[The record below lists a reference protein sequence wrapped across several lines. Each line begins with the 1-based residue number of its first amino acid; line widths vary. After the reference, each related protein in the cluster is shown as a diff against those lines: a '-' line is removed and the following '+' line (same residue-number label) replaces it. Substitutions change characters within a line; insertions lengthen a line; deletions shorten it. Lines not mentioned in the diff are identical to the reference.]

1 MLGSMNDEYD
11 VVIIGGGVAGLSAA
25 LVLGRARRKVVVI
38 DGGSPRNAPA
48 AHAHGFLTRDG
59 IPPKELLT
67 IGRDEVRAYGVEIV
81 DDVVHR
87 LRHDKAVE
95 LASGRVISGRRIV
108 VTTGLADELPDV
120 PGVAERFGTDVLH
133 CPYCHGWEV
142 RDQRFGVLATSDKAV
157 HQALIVWQWS
167 KDLTF
172 FTHTQQISADD
183 RAKLTGLGIRIV
195 DGKVSELAV
204 ENDRLTGV
212 RLVDGEVVERDVV
225 FVGPKFVPHDEL
237 LAQIGCARTETGSI
251 AVDAQGRT
259 NVDGVWAAG
268 NVVDPMAQLVVA
280 AGDAYRMATVLNF
293 DLVLEDQGATLAS
306 A

>member
-1 MLGSMNDEYD
+1 MSNEFD

-25 LVLGRARRKVVVI
+25 LVLGRARRKVAVI
-38 DGGSPRNAPA
+38 DGGTPRNAPA
-48 AHAHGFLTRDG
+48 AHAQGFLTRDG
-59 IPPKELLT
+59 IPPKELLA
-67 IGRDEVRAYGVEIV
+67 IGRDEVRGYGVELI

-95 LASGRVISGRRIV
+95 LASGRVVSGRRIV
-108 VTTGLADELPDV
+108 MTTGLADELPDV

-142 RDQRFGVLATSDKAV
+142 RDQRFGVLATSEKSV

-172 FTHTQQISADD
+172 FTHTQEISADD

-204 ENDRLTGV
+204 ENDRLAGV
-212 RLVDGEVVERDVV
+212 RLVDGDLVERDVV
-225 FVGPKFVPHDEL
+225 FVGPKFVPHDRL
-237 LAQIGCARTETGSI
+237 LAQLGCARTEDGFV

-280 AGDAYRMATVLNF
+280 AGDAYRMAAALNF

>member
-1 MLGSMNDEYD
+1 MLGTMDEEFD
-11 VVIIGGGVAGLSAA
+11 VVIIGGGAAGLSAA
-25 LVLGRARRKVVVI
+25 LVLGRARRKVAVI
-38 DGGSPRNAPA
+38 DGGAPRNAPA

-59 IPPKELLT
+59 IPPKELLE
-67 IGRDEVRAYGVEIV
+67 IGRDEVRAYGVEII

-95 LASGRVISGRRIV
+95 LASGRVVGGRRIV

-142 RDQRFGVLATSDKAV
+142 RDQRFGVLATSEKAI

-172 FTHTQQISADD
+172 FTHTQQISAED

-212 RLVDGEVVERDVV
+212 RLVDGEFVERDVV
-225 FVGPKFVPHDEL
+225 FVGPKFVPHDRL
-237 LAQIGCARTETGSI
+237 LAQVGCARTESGSI

-280 AGDAYRMATVLNF
+280 AGDAYRMASALNF

>member
-1 MLGSMNDEYD
+1 MDNEYD
-11 VVIIGGGVAGLSAA
+11 VVIIGGGAAGLSAA

-38 DGGSPRNAPA
+38 DGGTPRNAPA

-59 IPPKELLT
+59 IPPKELLET
-67 IGRDEVRAYGVEIV
+67 GRDEVRGYGVEII

-95 LASGRVISGRRIV
+95 LASGRVISGRRII

-120 PGVAERFGTDVLH
+120 PGVAERFGNDVLH

-142 RDQRFGVLATSDKAV
+142 RDQRFGVLATSDKSV

-172 FTHTQQISADD
+172 FTHTQQIPAED

-212 RLVDGEVVERDVV
+212 RMVDGELVERDVV
-225 FVGPKFVPHDEL
+225 FVGPKFVPHDKL
-237 LAQIGCARTETGSI
+237 LAQVGCARTEAGSI
-251 AVDAQGRT
+251 EVDAQGRT
-259 NVDGVWAAG
+259 SVDGVWAAG

-280 AGDAYRMATVLNF
+280 AGDAYRMATALNF

>member
-59 IPPKELLT
+59 IPPIELLA

>member
-1 MLGSMNDEYD
+1 MLGTMSNEFD

-25 LVLGRARRKVVVI
+25 LVLGRARRKVAVI
-38 DGGSPRNAPA
+38 DGGTPRNAPA
-48 AHAHGFLTRDG
+48 AHAQGFLTRDG
-59 IPPKELLT
+59 IPPKELLA
-67 IGRDEVRAYGVEIV
+67 IGRDEVRGYGVELI

-95 LASGRVISGRRIV
+95 LASGRVVSGRRIV
-108 VTTGLADELPDV
+108 MTTGLADELPDV

-142 RDQRFGVLATSDKAV
+142 RDQRFGVLATSEKSV

-172 FTHTQQISADD
+172 FTHTQEISADD

-204 ENDRLTGV
+204 ENDRLAGV
-212 RLVDGEVVERDVV
+212 RLVDGDLVERDVV
-225 FVGPKFVPHDEL
+225 FVGPKFVPHDRL
-237 LAQIGCARTETGSI
+237 LAQLGCARTEDGFV

-280 AGDAYRMATVLNF
+280 AGDAYRMAAALNF

>member
-1 MLGSMNDEYD
+1 MLGTMNNEFD

-25 LVLGRARRKVVVI
+25 LVLGRARREVVVI
-38 DGGSPRNAPA
+38 DAGTPRNTPA

-59 IPPKELLT
+59 IPPKELLA
-67 IGRDEVRAYGVEIV
+67 IGRDEVRGYGVEIV
-81 DDVVHR
+81 EDVVHR
-87 LRHDKAVE
+87 LRRDKAVE
-95 LASGRVISGRRIV
+95 LASGRVVSGRRIV

-142 RDQRFGVLATSDKAV
+142 RDQRFGVLATSEKSV

-172 FTHTQQISADD
+172 FTHTQQISAED
-183 RAKLTGLGIRIV
+183 REKLTGLGIRIV

-212 RLVDGEVVERDVV
+212 RLVDGELVERDVV
-225 FVGPKFVPHDEL
+225 FVGPKFVPHDKL
-237 LAQIGCARTETGSI
+237 LAQIGCERTQDGFV

-259 NVDGVWAAG
+259 KVDGFWAAG

-280 AGDAYRMATVLNF
+280 AGEAYKMASALNF

>member
-1 MLGSMNDEYD
+1 MKNEFD

-25 LVLGRARRKVVVI
+25 LVLGRARREVVVI
-38 DGGSPRNAPA
+38 DAGTPRNAPA

-59 IPPKELLT
+59 IPPKELLAL
-67 IGRDEVRAYGVEIV
+67 GRAEVRGYGVEIV
-81 DDVVHR
+81 EDVVHR

-95 LASGRVISGRRIV
+95 LASGRVIRGRRIV

-142 RDQRFGVLATSDKAV
+142 RDQRFGVLATSEKSV

-172 FTHTQQISADD
+172 FTHTRQISADD

-204 ENDRLTGV
+204 ENDRLAGV
-212 RLVDGEVVERDVV
+212 RLVDGELVERDVV
-225 FVGPKFVPHDEL
+225 FVGPKFVPHDRL
-237 LAQIGCARTETGSI
+237 LSQLGCARAEDGSI
-251 AVDAQGRT
+251 TVDAQGRT
-259 NVDGVWAAG
+259 TVDGVWAAG

-280 AGDAYRMATVLNF
+280 AGDAYRMASALNF

>member
-1 MLGSMNDEYD
+1 MLGSMNEYD

-38 DGGSPRNAPA
+38 DGGTPRNAPA

-59 IPPKELLT
+59 IPPKELLA

-95 LASGRVISGRRIV
+95 LAGGRVVSGRRII

-172 FTHTQQISADD
+172 FTHTRQISAED
-183 RAKLTGLGIRIV
+183 REKLTGLGIRIV

-204 ENDRLTGV
+204 EDDRLTGV
-212 RLVDGEVVERDVV
+212 RLVDGDVVERDVV

-237 LAQIGCARTETGSI
+237 LAQLGCARTETGSI

-259 NVDGVWAAG
+259 TVDGVWAAG
-268 NVVDPMAQLVVA
+268 NVVDPMAQLIIA
-280 AGDAYRMATVLNF
+280 AGDAYRMASALNF

>member
-1 MLGSMNDEYD
+1 MLVTMSNEFD

-38 DGGSPRNAPA
+38 DAGTPRNTPA
-48 AHAHGFLTRDG
+48 AHAQGFLTRDG
-59 IPPKELLT
+59 IPPKELLAL
-67 IGRDEVRAYGVEIV
+67 GRDEIRGYGVEII

-87 LRHDKAVE
+87 LRRDKAVE
-95 LASGRVISGRRIV
+95 LGSGRVVTGRRILMA
-108 VTTGLADELPDV
+108 TGLADELPDV

-142 RDQRFGVLATSDKAV
+142 RDKRFGVLATSDKSV

-172 FTHTQQISADD
+172 FTHTQEISAED

-212 RLVDGEVVERDVV
+212 RLVNGELVERDVV
-225 FVGPKFVPHDEL
+225 FVGPKFVPHDKL
-237 LAQIGCARTETGSI
+237 LDQIGCERTETGFV
-251 AVDAQGRT
+251 AVDEQGRT
-259 NVDGVWAAG
+259 SVDGVWAAG

-280 AGDAYRMATVLNF
+280 AGEAYKLATVLNF
-293 DLVLEDQGATLAS
+293 DLVTEDQGATLAS

>member
-1 MLGSMNDEYD
+1 MLGTMNEEFD

-25 LVLGRARRKVVVI
+25 LVLGRARRKVAVI
-38 DGGSPRNAPA
+38 DGGTPRNAPA

-59 IPPKELLT
+59 IPPKELLE
-67 IGRDEVRAYGVEIV
+67 IGRDEVRAYGVEII

-95 LASGRVISGRRIV
+95 LASGRVVTGRRIV

-120 PGVAERFGTDVLH
+120 PGVAERFGADVLH

-142 RDQRFGVLATSDKAV
+142 RDQRFGVLATSEKAV

-172 FTHTQQISADD
+172 FTHTQQLSAED

-212 RLVDGEVVERDVV
+212 RLVDGEFVERDVV
-225 FVGPKFVPHDEL
+225 FVGPKFVPHDRL
-237 LAQIGCARTETGSI
+237 LAQVSCARTESGSI

-280 AGDAYRMATVLNF
+280 AGDAYRMATALNF

>member
-1 MLGSMNDEYD
+1 MLGTMKNEFD

-25 LVLGRARRKVVVI
+25 LVLGRARREVVVI
-38 DGGSPRNAPA
+38 DAGTPRNAPA

-59 IPPKELLT
+59 IPPKELLAL
-67 IGRDEVRAYGVEIV
+67 GRAEVRGYGVEIV
-81 DDVVHR
+81 EDVVHR

-95 LASGRVISGRRIV
+95 LASGRVIRGRRIV

-142 RDQRFGVLATSDKAV
+142 RDQRFGVLATSEKSV

-172 FTHTQQISADD
+172 FTHTRQISADD

-204 ENDRLTGV
+204 ENDRLAGV
-212 RLVDGEVVERDVV
+212 RLVDGELVERDVV
-225 FVGPKFVPHDEL
+225 FVGPKFVPHDRL
-237 LAQIGCARTETGSI
+237 LSQLGCARAEDGSI
-251 AVDAQGRT
+251 TVDAQGRT
-259 NVDGVWAAG
+259 TVDGVWAAG

-280 AGDAYRMATVLNF
+280 AGDAYRMASALNF

>member
-48 AHAHGFLTRDG
+48 AHSQGFLTRDG
-59 IPPKELLT
+59 IPPKELLA

>member
-1 MLGSMNDEYD
+1 MSEEFD

-59 IPPKELLT
+59 IPPKELLA
-67 IGRDEVRAYGVEIV
+67 IGRDEVRGYGVEII
-81 DDVVHR
+81 DDVVYR
-87 LRHDKAVE
+87 LRHDHAVE
-95 LASGRVISGRRIV
+95 LAGGRVITGRRIL
-108 VTTGLADELPDV
+108 VTTGLTDELPDV

-142 RDQRFGVLATSDKAV
+142 RDQRFGVLATSEKSV

-172 FTHTQQISADD
+172 FTHTQDISAED

-204 ENDRLTGV
+204 ENDRLSGI
-212 RLVDGEVVERDVV
+212 RLVNGEVVERDVV
-225 FVGPKFVPHDEL
+225 FVGPRFVPRDKL
-237 LAQIGCARTETGSI
+237 LDQIGCERTEDSFV

-259 NVDGVWAAG
+259 SVDGVWAAG

-280 AGDAYRMATVLNF
+280 AAEAYQLAATLNF

>member
-1 MLGSMNDEYD
+1 MLGTMSNEFD

-25 LVLGRARRKVVVI
+25 LVLGRARRKVAVI
-38 DGGSPRNAPA
+38 DGGTPRNAPA

-59 IPPKELLT
+59 IPPRELLAT
-67 IGRDEVRAYGVEIV
+67 GRDEVRGYGVELI

-95 LASGRVISGRRIV
+95 LASGRVVSGRRIV
-108 VTTGLADELPDV
+108 MTTGLADELPDV

-142 RDQRFGVLATSDKAV
+142 RDQRFGVLATSGKSV

-172 FTHTQQISADD
+172 FTHTQEISADD

-204 ENDRLTGV
+204 ENDRLAGV
-212 RLVDGEVVERDVV
+212 RLVDGELVERDVV
-225 FVGPKFVPHDEL
+225 FVGPKFVPHDRL
-237 LAQIGCARTETGSI
+237 LAQLGCARTEDGFV

-280 AGDAYRMATVLNF
+280 AGDAYRMAAALNF

>member
-1 MLGSMNDEYD
+1 MLGSMNEYD

-38 DGGSPRNAPA
+38 DGGTPRNAPA

-59 IPPKELLT
+59 IPPKELLA

-95 LASGRVISGRRIV
+95 LAGGRVVSGRRIV

-142 RDQRFGVLATSDKAV
+142 RDQRFGVLATSDKAI

-172 FTHTQQISADD
+172 FTHTRQISPED
-183 RAKLTGLGIRIV
+183 REKLTRLGIRIV

-204 ENDRLTGV
+204 EDDRLTGV
-212 RLVDGEVVERDVV
+212 RMVDGDVVERDVV

-237 LAQIGCARTETGSI
+237 LAQLGCARTETGSI

-280 AGDAYRMATVLNF
+280 AGDAYRMASALNF

>member
-1 MLGSMNDEYD
+1 MLGTMNEEFD

-38 DGGSPRNAPA
+38 DGGTPRNSPA
-48 AHAHGFLTRDG
+48 AHAQGFLTRDG
-59 IPPKELLT
+59 TPPQELLK
-67 IGRDEVRAYGVEIV
+67 IGRDEVRGYGVEIV

-87 LRHDKAVE
+87 LRRDKAVE
-95 LASGRVISGRRIV
+95 LAGGRVITGRRIV
-108 VTTGLADELPDV
+108 VATGLADELPDI

-142 RDQRFGVLATSDKAV
+142 RDQRFGVLATSEKSV

-172 FTHTQQISADD
+172 FSHTQEISAED
-183 RAKLTGLGIRIV
+183 RAKLTGLGVRIV

-204 ENDRLTGV
+204 ENGKLSGV
-212 RLVDGEVVERDVV
+212 RLVNGELVERDVV
-225 FVGPKFVPHDEL
+225 FVGPNFVPHDKL
-237 LAQIGCARTETGSI
+237 LDQVGCERTESGFV
-251 AVDAQGRT
+251 AVDPQGRT
-259 NVDGVWAAG
+259 SVDGVWAAG

-280 AGDAYRMATVLNF
+280 AGEAYKLATMLNF
-293 DLVLEDQGATLAS
+293 DLVTEDQGATLAS

>member
-1 MLGSMNDEYD
+1 MLGTMSNEFD

-25 LVLGRARRKVVVI
+25 LVLGRARRKVAVI
-38 DGGSPRNAPA
+38 DGGTPRNAPA
-48 AHAHGFLTRDG
+48 AHAQGFLTRDG
-59 IPPKELLT
+59 IPPKELLG
-67 IGRDEVRAYGVEIV
+67 IGRDEVRGYGVELI

-95 LASGRVISGRRIV
+95 LASGRVVSGRRIV
-108 VTTGLADELPDV
+108 MTTGLADELPDI

-142 RDQRFGVLATSDKAV
+142 RDQRFGVLATSEKSV

-172 FTHTQQISADD
+172 FTHTQEISADD

-204 ENDRLTGV
+204 ENDRLAGV
-212 RLVDGEVVERDVV
+212 RLVDGDLVERDVV
-225 FVGPKFVPHDEL
+225 FVGPKFVPHDRL
-237 LAQIGCARTETGSI
+237 LAQLGCARTEDGFV

-280 AGDAYRMATVLNF
+280 AGDAYRMAAALNF

>member
-1 MLGSMNDEYD
+1 MKNEFD

-25 LVLGRARRKVVVI
+25 LVLGRARREVVVI
-38 DGGSPRNAPA
+38 DAGSPRNAPA

-59 IPPKELLT
+59 IPPKELLAL
-67 IGRDEVRAYGVEIV
+67 GRDEVREYGVEIV
-81 DDVVHR
+81 EDVVHR

-95 LASGRVISGRRIV
+95 LASGRVIKGRRIV

-142 RDQRFGVLATSDKAV
+142 RDQRFGVLATSEKSV

-172 FTHTQQISADD
+172 FTHTRQISADD

-212 RLVDGEVVERDVV
+212 RLVDGELVERDVV
-225 FVGPKFVPHDEL
+225 FVGPKFVPHDRL
-237 LAQIGCARTETGSI
+237 LAQLGCARDEDGSI
-251 AVDAQGRT
+251 TVDAQGRT
-259 NVDGVWAAG
+259 TVDGVWAAG

-280 AGDAYRMATVLNF
+280 AGDAYRMASALNF

>member
-1 MLGSMNDEYD
+1 MNSEFD

-38 DGGSPRNAPA
+38 DGGTPRNAPA

-59 IPPKELLT
+59 IPPKELLET
-67 IGRDEVRAYGVEIV
+67 GRDEVRGYGVEII

-95 LASGRVISGRRIV
+95 LAGGRVVSGRRIV

-172 FTHTQQISADD
+172 FTHTQQISAED

-212 RLVDGEVVERDVV
+212 RLVDGDVVERDVV

-237 LAQIGCARTETGSI
+237 LAQVGCARTETGAI

-293 DLVLEDQGATLAS
+293 DLVQEDQGATLAS

>member
-1 MLGSMNDEYD
+1 MLGTMSEEFD

-38 DGGSPRNAPA
+38 DGGTPRNAPA

-59 IPPKELLT
+59 IPPKELLA
-67 IGRDEVRAYGVEIV
+67 IGRDEVRGYGVEIL
-81 DDVVHR
+81 DDVVYR
-87 LRHDKAVE
+87 LRHDRAVE
-95 LASGRVISGRRIV
+95 LAGGRVITGRRIL
-108 VTTGLADELPDV
+108 VTTGLTDELPDV
-120 PGVAERFGTDVLH
+120 PGVAERFGNDVLH

-142 RDQRFGVLATSDKAV
+142 RDQRFGVLATSEKSV

-172 FTHTQQISADD
+172 FTHTQDISAED

-204 ENDRLTGV
+204 ENDRLSGV
-212 RLVDGEVVERDVV
+212 RLVNGEVVERDVV
-225 FVGPKFVPHDEL
+225 FVGPRFAPRDKL
-237 LAQIGCARTETGSI
+237 LDQIGCGRTEDGFV

-259 NVDGVWAAG
+259 SVDGVWAAG

-280 AGDAYRMATVLNF
+280 AAEAYKLAATLNF

>member
-1 MLGSMNDEYD
+1 MNDEYD

>member
-1 MLGSMNDEYD
+1 MLGIMNDEFD

-25 LVLGRARRKVVVI
+25 LVLGRARREVVVI
-38 DGGSPRNAPA
+38 DAGTPRNAPA

-59 IPPKELLT
+59 IPPKELLAL
-67 IGRDEVRAYGVEIV
+67 GRDEVRAYGVEIV
-81 DDVVHR
+81 EDVVHR

-142 RDQRFGVLATSDKAV
+142 RDQRFGVLATSEKSV

-172 FTHTQQISADD
+172 FAHTQEISAED
-183 RAKLTGLGIRIV
+183 RAKLTGLGIKIV

-212 RLVDGEVVERDVV
+212 RLVDGELVERDVV
-225 FVGPKFVPHDEL
+225 FVGPKFVPHDRL
-237 LAQIGCARTETGSI
+237 LAQLGCARAEDGSI
-251 AVDAQGRT
+251 TVDAQGRT
-259 NVDGVWAAG
+259 SVDGVWAAG

-280 AGDAYRMATVLNF
+280 AGDAYRMASALNF

>member
-1 MLGSMNDEYD
+1 MLGTMKNEFD

-25 LVLGRARRKVVVI
+25 LVLGRARREVVVI
-38 DGGSPRNAPA
+38 DAGTPRNTPA

-59 IPPKELLT
+59 IPPKELLA
-67 IGRDEVRAYGVEIV
+67 IGRDEVRGYGVEIV
-81 DDVVHR
+81 EDVVHR
-87 LRHDKAVE
+87 LRRDKAVE

-142 RDQRFGVLATSDKAV
+142 RDQRFGVLATSEKSV

-172 FTHTQQISADD
+172 FTHTQEISAED
-183 RAKLTGLGIRIV
+183 RAKLTGLGIRVV

-204 ENDRLTGV
+204 ENERLTGV
-212 RLVDGEVVERDVV
+212 RLVDGELVERDVL
-225 FVGPKFVPHDEL
+225 FVGPKFVPHDKL
-237 LAQIGCARTETGSI
+237 LGQVGCERTEDGFVV
-251 AVDAQGRT
+251 VDAQGRT

-280 AGDAYRMATVLNF
+280 AGEAYKMAAALNF

>member
-48 AHAHGFLTRDG
+48 AHSHGFLTRDG
-59 IPPKELLT
+59 IPPKELLAT
-67 IGRDEVRAYGVEIV
+67 GRDEVRAYGVEIV

-87 LRHDKAVE
+87 LRHDRAVE

>member
-1 MLGSMNDEYD
+1 MKNEFD

-25 LVLGRARRKVVVI
+25 LVLGRARREVVVI
-38 DGGSPRNAPA
+38 DAGSPRNAPA

-59 IPPKELLT
+59 IPPKELLA
-67 IGRDEVRAYGVEIV
+67 IGRDEVREYGVEIV
-81 DDVVHR
+81 EDVVHR

-95 LASGRVISGRRIV
+95 LASGRVIRGRRIV

-142 RDQRFGVLATSDKAV
+142 RDQRFGVLATSEKSV

-172 FTHTQQISADD
+172 FTHTRQISADD

-212 RLVDGEVVERDVV
+212 RLVDGELVERDVV
-225 FVGPKFVPHDEL
+225 FVGPKFVPHDRL
-237 LAQIGCARTETGSI
+237 LAQLGCARGEDGSI
-251 AVDAQGRT
+251 TVDAQGRT
-259 NVDGVWAAG
+259 TVDGVWAAG

-280 AGDAYRMATVLNF
+280 AGDAYRMASALNF

>member
-1 MLGSMNDEYD
+1 MLGTMSNEFD

-25 LVLGRARRKVVVI
+25 LVLGRARRKVAVI
-38 DGGSPRNAPA
+38 DGGTPRNAPA
-48 AHAHGFLTRDG
+48 AHAQGFLTRDG
-59 IPPKELLT
+59 IPPKELLG
-67 IGRDEVRAYGVEIV
+67 IGRDEVRGYGVELI

-95 LASGRVISGRRIV
+95 LASGRVVSGRRIV
-108 VTTGLADELPDV
+108 MTTGLADELPDV

-142 RDQRFGVLATSDKAV
+142 RDQRFGVLATSEKSV

-172 FTHTQQISADD
+172 FAHTQEISADD

-204 ENDRLTGV
+204 ENDRLAGV
-212 RLVDGEVVERDVV
+212 RLVDGDLVERDVV
-225 FVGPKFVPHDEL
+225 FVGPKFVPHDRL
-237 LAQIGCARTETGSI
+237 LAQLGCARTEDGFV

-280 AGDAYRMATVLNF
+280 AGDAYRMATALNF
-293 DLVLEDQGATLAS
+293 GLVLEDQGATLAS

>member
-1 MLGSMNDEYD
+1 MKNEFD

-25 LVLGRARRKVVVI
+25 LVLGRARRDVVVI
-38 DGGSPRNAPA
+38 DGGTPRNAPA

-59 IPPKELLT
+59 VPPQELLEL
-67 IGRDEVRAYGVEIV
+67 GREEVRGYGVEFV
-81 DDVVHR
+81 DDVVFR
-87 LRHDKAVE
+87 LRHDKTVE
-95 LASGRVISGRRIV
+95 LASGRVITGRRILM
-108 VTTGLADELPDV
+108 TTGLADELPDV

-142 RDQRFGVLATSDKAV
+142 RDRRFGVLATSDKSV

-172 FTHTQQISADD
+172 FTHTQEISAED
-183 RAKLTGLGIRIV
+183 RAKLTGLGVRIV

-212 RLVDGEVVERDVV
+212 RLVNGELVERDVV
-225 FVGPKFVPHDEL
+225 FVGPKFVPHDKL
-237 LAQIGCARTETGSI
+237 LEQIGCQRTETGFV
-251 AVDAQGRT
+251 AVDEQGRT
-259 NVDGVWAAG
+259 SVDGVWAAG

-280 AGDAYRMATVLNF
+280 AGAAYKLATVLNF
-293 DLVLEDQGATLAS
+293 DLVTEDQGATLAS

>member
-1 MLGSMNDEYD
+1 MKNEFD

-25 LVLGRARRKVVVI
+25 LVLGRARREVVVI
-38 DGGSPRNAPA
+38 DAGTPRNAPA

-59 IPPKELLT
+59 IPPKELLAL
-67 IGRDEVRAYGVEIV
+67 GRDEVREYGVEIIE
-81 DDVVHR
+81 DVVHR

-142 RDQRFGVLATSDKAV
+142 RDQLFGVLATSEKSV

-212 RLVDGEVVERDVV
+212 RLVDGELVERDVV
-225 FVGPKFVPHDEL
+225 FAGPKFVPHDRL
-237 LAQIGCARTETGSI
+237 LAQLGCGRAEDGSI
-251 AVDAQGRT
+251 TVDAQGRT
-259 NVDGVWAAG
+259 TVDGVWAAG

-280 AGDAYRMATVLNF
+280 AGDAYRMASALNF